1 MTLQYSNNAI
11 NYNSKIPEALID
23 ICNRAFCLLEL
34 LFVLSPSLGLPL
46 PLSCTVVIQSDCS
59 LVYLSADWFLIVLH
73 ALRLCLWET
82 QSAGPSGKHHV
93 SQLCSTGS
101 WDSLR
106 CCCCCSAPLLTGE
119 VGEIKCKTLN
129 LIPPNGLWHPH
140 FAGTAADDTKEQQQS
155 KQSVKDARSKK
166 THVHH
171 FPWQMRENS
180 LCVLK

>member
-23 ICNRAFCLLEL
+23 ICNRALCLFEL

-46 PLSCTVVIQSDCS
+46 LLSCTVVIQSDCS

-82 QSAGPSGKHHV
+82 ESAGPSGKHHV

-101 WDSLR
+101 WDSLH
-106 CCCCCSAPLLTGE
+106 CCCCLAPVLTGE
-119 VGEIKCKTLN
+119 VCEIKCKTLN
-129 LIPPNGLWHPH
+129 LVPPNGLWHPH

-155 KQSVKDARSKK
+155 KQSVKDALHK

-171 FPWQMRENS
+171 FLWRMWEQSPCF
-180 LCVLK
+180 L